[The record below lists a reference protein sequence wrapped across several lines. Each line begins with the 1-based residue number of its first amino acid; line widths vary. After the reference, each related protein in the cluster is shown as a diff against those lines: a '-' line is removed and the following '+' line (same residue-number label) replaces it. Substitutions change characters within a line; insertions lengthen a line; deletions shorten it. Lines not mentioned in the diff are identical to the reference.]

1 MSGQAKIMFLKVTTS
16 GANHN
21 LLSWV
26 ACKHPGKLYSKD
38 DVLAWFQESQ
48 DSTSLVIT
56 CEVPDYS
63 LWDENTPGVDN
74 YVTDRNY
81 ALTSIFS
88 SRVKNSFRNAVAGT
102 YNNTG
107 PDGEDLSATKFEH
120 LSATFLPVVSRLP
133 MEAVIEL
140 WHPLGTVLAEEAA
153 RPSWL
158 PVINHVYT
166 ITVSMSNVTLGDFLK
181 PFLVL
186 VPVMDNYSHFKPS
199 EDQLAS
205 IEKWGSGWLENHP
218 KREQIRTRFLR
229 YNKDLIEV
237 CGKKHVDVPESAD
250 ENQVTEP
257 DPSFKGLA
265 IARRAWIVQEI
276 LKSEH
281 KSVVDAGCGSGF
293 LTQDIQARINPPEM
307 LAFDVSSKAL
317 QLAHRFCKNAKV
329 FFSSLTYPD
338 KRLQGKDVFCMQEV
352 IEHLTPDRL
361 RQVEY
366 NIFKLYRPRTA
377 LITTPNFD
385 ANQFMPTLPAGEFR
399 HRDHKFEWTTLQA
412 QRWASKISQEYGYKF
427 SLDSIGMHPVHGVAG
442 STGIR
447 FDLEV

>member
-1 MSGQAKIMFLKVTTS
+1 MFLKLTTS

-48 DSTSLVIT
+48 DTTGLVIT
-56 CEVPDYS
+56 CEVSDYS
-63 LWDENTPGVDN
+63 LWNENTPGVDN

-88 SRVKNSFRNAVAGT
+88 SRVKNSFRNVVSGT

-107 PDGEDLSATKFEH
+107 PEGQDLAQVKFEQ
-120 LSATFLPVVSRLP
+120 LSATFLPVVSKLP
-133 MEAVIEL
+133 REAIIEL
-140 WHPLGTVLAEEAA
+140 WQSFGEVSVEEAL

-158 PVINHVYT
+158 PVVNHVYT
-166 ITVSMSNVTLGDFLK
+166 ITVAMKNASMGDFLR

-186 VPVMDNYSHFKPS
+186 VPTMDNYSHFKPS

-205 IEKWGSGWLENHP
+205 IEKWGAGWLEIHP
-218 KREQIRTRFLR
+218 KREQIKARFLR

-237 CGKKHVDVPESAD
+237 CGKKHVDVPEPV
-250 ENQVTEP
+250 EEGQVAIP
-257 DPSFKGLA
+257 DQSFGGLSV
-265 IARRAWIVQEI
+265 ARRHWMIREI
-276 LKSEH
+276 LKSERG
-281 KSVVDAGCGSGF
+281 SVVDAGCGSGF
-293 LTQDIQARINPPEM
+293 LTQDIQSQVNPPEM

-317 QLAHRFCKNAKV
+317 QLAHRFCKNATV

-338 KRLQGKDVFCMQEV
+338 KRLRGKDVFCMQEV
-352 IEHLTPDRL
+352 IEHLTQDRL
-361 RQVEY
+361 KQVEY
-366 NIFKLYRPRTA
+366 NIFKLYRPKTV

-385 ANQFMPTLPAGEFR
+385 ANKFMPTLPTGDFR

-412 QRWASKISQEYGYKF
+412 QEWASRISQEYGYKF
-427 SLDSIGMHPVHGVAG
+427 SLDGIGVHPVHCVAG

-447 FDLEV
+447 FERL

>member
-1 MSGQAKIMFLKVTTS
+1 MFLKLTTS
-16 GANHN
+16 GANHDM
-21 LLSWV
+21 LSWV
-26 ACKHPGKLYSKD
+26 ACKHPGKLYSRD

-56 CEVPDYS
+56 CEVSDYS
-63 LWDENTPGVDN
+63 LWDENTSGVDN

-88 SRVKNSFRNAVAGT
+88 SRVKNSFRNAIVGT
-102 YNNTG
+102 YNNAG
-107 PDGEDLSATKFEH
+107 PEGQDLAQVRFEQ

-133 MEAVIEL
+133 REAIIEL
-140 WHPLGTVLAEEAA
+140 WQPFGAVSIEEAA
-153 RPSWL
+153 RPTWL

-166 ITVSMSNVTLGDFLK
+166 MTVAMKNVTIGDFLR

-199 EDQLAS
+199 EDQLTS
-205 IEKWGSGWLENHP
+205 IEKWGADWLETHP
-218 KREQIRTRFLR
+218 KKEQIRARFLR

-237 CGKKHVDVPESAD
+237 SEKKHADVSEPVEGQIS
-250 ENQVTEP
+250 EP

-265 IARRAWIVQEI
+265 IARRAWMVQEI

-281 KSVVDAGCGSGF
+281 KSVIDAGCGSGF
-293 LTQDIQARINPPEM
+293 LTQDIQSQVCPLEM

-317 QLAHRFCKNAKV
+317 QLAHRFCKNATV

-352 IEHLTPDRL
+352 IEHLTQDRL
-361 RQVEY
+361 RRVEY
-366 NIFKLYRPRTA
+366 NIFKLYRPKTV

-385 ANQFMPTLPAGEFR
+385 ANKFMPTLPVGEFR
-399 HRDHKFEWTTLQA
+399 HRDHKFEWTEQQA
-412 QRWASKISQEYGYKF
+412 RDWASKVGQEYGYKF
-427 SLDSIGMHPVHGVAG
+427 SLDGIGVHPVHCVAG

-447 FDLEV
+447 FDRK